1 MKKILVFMVI
11 LANLVF
17 GVQGFSQMNSK
28 EFEKVMAKV
37 AKEYDKGNKQ
47 RALSMLKQD
56 IQKNPSNIILKVM
69 LGMFYNDMGRK
80 NESEKELNEA
90 VELQKKYPF
99 IADNGKKYDV
109 RLVIGI
115 LYIYQTD
122 YKKALQWFS
131 EIDNTTFEK
140 IDEMDLVMGTL
151 NYRLGNTEEAKKY
164 LLKSYIKDEEGMSQ
178 NILGQIY
185 LAEGNQKEARKWFLE
200 SSDKGNSGGQANL
213 GILYYQQR
221 DKNAAL
227 KWLKKSFETAKKEKD
242 QKQMKDIQ
250 EIIKEVESNN

>member
-47 RALSMLKQD
+47 KALSMLKGE
-56 IQKNPSNIILKVM
+56 IQKNPSNIRLKVM
-69 LGMFYNDMGRK
+69 LGMFYNVMGRK

-90 VELQKKYPF
+90 VELQKKYPY

>member
-1 MKKILVFMVI
+1 MKKLLVFVVI
-11 LANLVF
+11 LTNLIF
-17 GVQGFSQMNSK
+17 GIQGFSQTNSK
-28 EFEKVMAKV
+28 EFEKVMEKV
-37 AKEYDKGNKQ
+37 SEEYDKGNRQK
-47 RALSMLKQD
+47 AISMLKED

-90 VELQKKYPF
+90 IELQKKYPF
-99 IADNGKKYDV
+99 IAANGKKYDV
-109 RLVIGI
+109 RLAIGI
-115 LYIYQTD
+115 LYMYQRD
-122 YKKALQWFS
+122 YKKALEWFNK
-131 EIDNTTFEK
+131 IDNTTFEK

>member
-1 MKKILVFMVI
+1 M
-11 LANLVF
+11 
-17 GVQGFSQMNSK
+17 
-28 EFEKVMAKV
+28 E
-37 AKEYDKGNKQ
+37 
-47 RALSMLKQD
+47 
-56 IQKNPSNIILKVM
+56 
-69 LGMFYNDMGRK
+69 
-80 NESEKELNEA
+80 
-90 VELQKKYPF
+90 
-99 IADNGKKYDV
+99 
-109 RLVIGI
+109 
-115 LYIYQTD
+115 
-122 YKKALQWFS
+122 
-131 EIDNTTFEK
+131 
-140 IDEMDLVMGTL
+140 
-151 NYRLGNTEEAKKY
+151 NTEEAKKY

-227 KWLKKSFETAKKEKD
+227 KWLKKSFETAKKQKD

>member
-47 RALSMLKQD
+47 KALSMLKGE
-56 IQKNPSNIILKVM
+56 IQKNPSNIRLKVM
-69 LGMFYNDMGRK
+69 LGMFYNVMGRK

-90 VELQKKYPF
+90 VELQKKYPY

-200 SSDKGNSGGQANL
+200 SSDKGNLGGQANL

>member
-28 EFEKVMAKV
+28 EFEKVMGKV

-47 RALSMLKQD
+47 RALSMLKED

-109 RLVIGI
+109 RLAIGI
-115 LYIYQTD
+115 LYMYQRD

-164 LLKSYIKDEEGMSQ
+164 LLKSYIKDEEGVSQ

>member
-1 MKKILVFMVI
+1 MVI

-28 EFEKVMAKV
+28 EFEKVMGKV

-47 RALSMLKQD
+47 RALSMLKED

-109 RLVIGI
+109 RLAIGI
-115 LYIYQTD
+115 LYMYQRD
-122 YKKALQWFS
+122 YKKALEWFNK
-131 EIDNTTFEK
+131 IDNTTFEK

>member
-1 MKKILVFMVI
+1 MKKILVFIVI

-47 RALSMLKQD
+47 KALSMLKGE
-56 IQKNPSNIILKVM
+56 IQKNPSNIRLKVM
-69 LGMFYNDMGRK
+69 LGMFYNVMGRK

-90 VELQKKYPF
+90 VELQKKYPY

>member
-28 EFEKVMAKV
+28 EFEQVMGKV

-47 RALSMLKQD
+47 RALSMLKED

-109 RLVIGI
+109 RLAIGI
-115 LYIYQTD
+115 LYMYQRD

-164 LLKSYIKDEEGMSQ
+164 LLKSYLKDEEGVSQ

-185 LAEGNQKEARKWFLE
+185 LAEENQKEARKWFLE

>member
-1 MKKILVFMVI
+1 MVI

-47 RALSMLKQD
+47 KALSMLKGE
-56 IQKNPSNIILKVM
+56 IQKNPSNIRLKVM
-69 LGMFYNDMGRK
+69 LGMFYNVMGRK

-90 VELQKKYPF
+90 VELQKKYPY

-221 DKNAAL
+221 DKNTAL

-250 EIIKEVESNN
+250 KIIKEVESNN

>member
-1 MKKILVFMVI
+1 MKKILVFIVI

-28 EFEKVMAKV
+28 EFEKVMGKV

-47 RALSMLKQD
+47 RALSMLKED

-80 NESEKELNEA
+80 NEGEKELNEA
-90 VELQKKYPF
+90 VELQKKYPY

-109 RLVIGI
+109 RLAIGI
-115 LYIYQTD
+115 LYMYQRD

-164 LLKSYIKDEEGMSQ
+164 LLKSYIKDEEGVSQ

>member
-28 EFEKVMAKV
+28 EFEKVMGKV

-47 RALSMLKQD
+47 RALSMLKED

-115 LYIYQTD
+115 LYMYQRD
-122 YKKALQWFS
+122 YKKALEWFS

>member
-1 MKKILVFMVI
+1 MKKLLVFVVI
-11 LANLVF
+11 LTNLIF
-17 GVQGFSQMNSK
+17 GIQGFSQTNSK
-28 EFEKVMAKV
+28 EFEKVMGKV

-47 RALSMLKQD
+47 KALSMLKED

-90 VELQKKYPF
+90 IELQKKYPF
-99 IADNGKKYDV
+99 IAANGKKYDV
-109 RLVIGI
+109 RLAIGI
-115 LYIYQTD
+115 LYMYQRD
-122 YKKALQWFS
+122 YKKALEWFNK
-131 EIDNTTFEK
+131 IDNTTFEK

-221 DKNAAL
+221 DKNEAL
-227 KWLKKSFETAKKEKD
+227 KWLKKSFETAKKQKD

>member
-1 MKKILVFMVI
+1 MKKLLVFVVI
-11 LANLVF
+11 LTNLIF
-17 GVQGFSQMNSK
+17 GIQGFSQTNSK
-28 EFEKVMAKV
+28 EFEKVMGKV

-47 RALSMLKQD
+47 KALSMLKED

-90 VELQKKYPF
+90 IELQKKYPF
-99 IADNGKKYDV
+99 IAANGKKYDV
-109 RLVIGI
+109 RLAIGI
-115 LYIYQTD
+115 LYMYQRD
-122 YKKALQWFS
+122 YKKALEWFNK
-131 EIDNTTFEK
+131 IDNTTFEK
-140 IDEMDLVMGTL
+140 IDEIDIVMCTL
-151 NYRLGNTEEAKKY
+151 NYRLVNTEEAKKY

>member
-1 MKKILVFMVI
+1 MKKILVFIVI

-28 EFEKVMAKV
+28 EFEKVMGKV

-47 RALSMLKQD
+47 RALSMLKGE
-56 IQKNPSNIILKVM
+56 IQKNPSNIRLKVM

-90 VELQKKYPF
+90 VELQKKYPY

-109 RLVIGI
+109 RLAIGI
-115 LYIYQTD
+115 LYMYQRD

>member
-47 RALSMLKQD
+47 RALSMLKED

-90 VELQKKYPF
+90 VELQKKYPY

-200 SSDKGNSGGQANL
+200 SSDKGNLGGQANL

>member
-1 MKKILVFMVI
+1 MKKLLVFVVI
-11 LANLVF
+11 LTSLIF

-28 EFEKVMAKV
+28 EFEKVMEKV
-37 AKEYDKGNKQ
+37 SEEYDKGNRQK
-47 RALSMLKQD
+47 AISMLKED
-56 IQKNPSNIILKVM
+56 IQKNPTNVVLKAV
-69 LGMFYNDMGRK
+69 LGMLYDDMGKK

-90 VELQKKYPF
+90 IEMQKKYPY

-109 RLVIGI
+109 RLAIGI
-115 LYIYQTD
+115 LYMYQRD
-122 YKKALQWFS
+122 YKKALEWFNK
-131 EIDNTTFEK
+131 IDNTTFEK

>member
-1 MKKILVFMVI
+1 MKKLLVFVVI
-11 LANLVF
+11 LTNLIF
-17 GVQGFSQMNSK
+17 GIQGFSQMNSK
-28 EFEKVMAKV
+28 EFEKVMGKV

-47 RALSMLKQD
+47 KALSMLKED

-90 VELQKKYPF
+90 IELQKKYPF
-99 IADNGKKYDV
+99 IAANGKKYDV
-109 RLVIGI
+109 RLAIGI
-115 LYIYQTD
+115 LYMYQRD
-122 YKKALQWFS
+122 YKKALEWFNK
-131 EIDNTTFEK
+131 IDNTTFEK

>member
-1 MKKILVFMVI
+1 MKKLLVFVVI
-11 LANLVF
+11 LTSLIF

-28 EFEKVMAKV
+28 EFEKVMGKV

-47 RALSMLKQD
+47 KALSMLKGE
-56 IQKNPSNIILKVM
+56 IQKNPSNIRLKVM
-69 LGMFYNDMGRK
+69 LGMFYNVMGRK

-90 VELQKKYPF
+90 IELQKKYPF
-99 IADNGKKYDV
+99 IAANGKKYDV
-109 RLVIGI
+109 RLAIGI
-115 LYIYQTD
+115 LYMYQRD
-122 YKKALQWFS
+122 YKKALEWFNK
-131 EIDNTTFEK
+131 IDNTTFEK

-242 QKQMKDIQ
+242 EKQMKDIQ

>member
-1 MKKILVFMVI
+1 MVI

-28 EFEKVMAKV
+28 EFEKVMGKV

-47 RALSMLKQD
+47 RALSMLKED

-109 RLVIGI
+109 RLAIGI
-115 LYIYQTD
+115 LYMYQRD

-164 LLKSYIKDEEGMSQ
+164 LLKSYIKDEEGVSQ

>member
-1 MKKILVFMVI
+1 MKKLLVFVAI
-11 LANLVF
+11 LTNLSF
-17 GVQGFSQMNSK
+17 GIQGFSQMNSK
-28 EFEKVMAKV
+28 EFEKVMEKV
-37 AKEYDKGNKQ
+37 SKEYDKGNRQK
-47 RALSMLKQD
+47 AISMLKED

-90 VELQKKYPF
+90 IELQKKYPF
-99 IADNGKKYDV
+99 IAANGKKYDV
-109 RLVIGI
+109 RLAIGI
-115 LYIYQTD
+115 LYMYQRD
-122 YKKALQWFS
+122 YKKALEWFNK
-131 EIDNTTFEK
+131 IDNKTFEK

-185 LAEGNQKEARKWFLE
+185 LAEGNQKEARKWFL
-200 SSDKGNSGGQANL
+200 DSGGQANL

>member
-47 RALSMLKQD
+47 KALSMLKED

-69 LGMFYNDMGRK
+69 LEMFYNDMGRK

-115 LYIYQTD
+115 LYMYQRD
-122 YKKALQWFS
+122 YKKALEWFS

>member
-1 MKKILVFMVI
+1 MKKLLVFVVI
-11 LANLVF
+11 LTNLIF
-17 GVQGFSQMNSK
+17 GIQGFSQMNSK
-28 EFEKVMAKV
+28 EFEKVMGKV

-47 RALSMLKQD
+47 RALSMLKED

-90 VELQKKYPF
+90 VELQKKYPY

-109 RLVIGI
+109 RLAIGI
-115 LYIYQTD
+115 LYMYQRD